1 MAMLSKELSS
11 RKEEL
16 YKSEEISST
25 NNKMLMLKIK
35 QYELEEQERTHYIIE
50 LKEKEKKN
58 ALNCEKLINGQK

>member
-1 MAMLSKELSS
+1 MLSKELSS

-35 QYELEEQERTHYIIE
+35 QYELEE
-50 LKEKEKKN
+50 
-58 ALNCEKLINGQK
+58 

>member
-1 MAMLSKELSS
+1 MLSKELSS